1 MSRRTFQQ
9 HQGISNIPRKRRG
22 CRRRPAPS
30 ATTSE
35 IEVQSVDVVAEEEGC
50 CKVQWNESALAGLL
64 HVVARRQGVDF
75 SVGVA
80 VAVGVGVGVAVQVSN
95 AIKVHG
101 RSMR

>member
-35 IEVQSVDVVAEEEGC
+35 IEVQSVDVVAEEEEGC

-80 VAVGVGVGVAVQVSN
+80 VGVGVGVAVQVSN